1 MARANVLLLVTGGIA
16 AYKSCLLTRLL
27 TQAGFSVRTAMTG
40 SAQRFI
46 GPVTLR
52 ALSGHGVATDIWGE
66 GDTDPLDHVEL
77 SRWADIAVVAPA
89 TGNTL
94 AKMANGIAD
103 DIVSTLLLAYEG
115 PLVVAPAMND
125 VMWRHPAT
133 RSNTELLRERGA
145 IFAEPGEGWLACGVQ
160 AEGRMAEPE
169 DIFAAIGVAY
179 DLIDPSAG
187 YVDGDDDEAP
197 FLRGHK
203 VLVTAGPTYE
213 PIDAIR
219 FVGNRSTG
227 AFGYALAAAA
237 VRHGAEVTLIH
248 GPSHLPVP
256 PGVAR
261 SFAVETAAEMAT
273 AVAAGIQNGSR
284 CLIMAAAVADFS
296 PVDVASG
303 KMKKESIGTS
313 WNLEMTRTVDILAD
327 IVKPELSPGF
337 TVIGFA
343 LETENMIERA
353 TEKMAA
359 KGMDFIVANDPTAED
374 GAFGVGMHRVVLI
387 GSDGVIWDS
396 GPADK
401 STLAEGIL
409 DHLAPRFA
417 EVSRGEVDE

>member
-16 AYKSCLLTRLL
+16 AYKSCALTRLL
-27 TQAGFSVRTAMTG
+27 TQAGFSVRTAMTEA
-40 SAQRFI
+40 AQRFV

-52 ALSGHGVATDIWGE
+52 TLSGHGVATDLWGE

-89 TGNTL
+89 TGNVL
-94 AKMANGIAD
+94 AKMAGGIAD
-103 DIVSTLLLAYEG
+103 DIVTTLLLAYEG

-133 RSNTELLRERGA
+133 KANMKLLRERGA
-145 IFAEPGEGWLACGVQ
+145 VVAEPGAGWLACGVE

-169 DIFAAIGVAY
+169 QIMVSVNAACARIGEKPAAPEPEQ
-179 DLIDPSAG
+179 PSFWA
-187 YVDGDDDEAP
+187 
-197 FLRGHK
+197 GHK

-219 FVGNRSTG
+219 FIGNRSTG

-237 VRHGAEVTLIH
+237 ASRGAEVTLIH
-248 GPSHLPVP
+248 GPSDLPVP
-256 PGVAR
+256 SGMSEVIPVR
-261 SFAVETAAEMAT
+261 TAAEMAA
-273 AVAAGIQNGSR
+273 AVAEGITDGSC

-296 PVDVASG
+296 PVTVAEG

-327 IVKPELSPGF
+327 IVKPEHSPEL

-353 TEKMAA
+353 TEKMMA
-359 KGMDFIVANDPTAED
+359 KGMDFIVANDPTADD
-374 GAFGVGMHRVVLI
+374 GAFGPGMHRVALI
-387 GSDGVIWDS
+387 GPDGVIWDS

-401 STLAEGIL
+401 TVLAAGIL
-409 DHLAPRFA
+409 DHLAPLVARGPCA
-417 EVSRGEVDE
+417 EGDA